1 MTSLQKVV
9 IENRDI
15 PILED
20 DEVLVQV
27 EYVGICGSD
36 LHYFESGRIGDFV
49 VKPPFVLGHE
59 AAGTVVETHCN
70 TVDMIRRNRKHLSA
84 AAIGG
89 RYIAGIINSGNIVRR
104 NQRQLTVRRLDF
116 QNHFT
121 VRADL

>member
-59 AAGTVVETHCN
+59 AAGTVVETSEE
-70 TVDMIRRNRKHLSA
+70 RRQSVHGTGENMWCL
-84 AAIGG
+84 
-89 RYIAGIINSGNIVRR
+89 
-104 NQRQLTVRRLDF
+104 
-116 QNHFT
+116 
-121 VRADL
+121 